1 MGRNDSIHVRVSP
14 AEKADLSAAAEAAGM
29 TLSEFMRRAAKNVSS
44 KALQGDEP
52 ARRRAV
58 RLPQRDPQD
67 RSPLEIPPFRLPFVR
82 GFEGYGFESA
92 VRFAARRMRTDD
104 CTMARA
110 ATFLG
115 EGIASAMMRGIV
127 VRWPGLFVAGPYAA
141 MSKTTGEQRVWP
153 RFQANPP
160 LSRDV
165 DEHCPLDLAQ
175 NEQLD
180 AHRRRSRRKGVQGV
194 REVMETTRQA
204 ITNQDVRALR
214 MIDDY
219 WRDESPAHAI

>member
-1 MGRNDSIHVRVSP
+1 MH
-14 AEKADLSAAAEAAGM
+14 
-29 TLSEFMRRAAKNVSS
+29 
-44 KALQGDEP
+44 
-52 ARRRAV
+52 
-58 RLPQRDPQD
+58 
-67 RSPLEIPPFRLPFVR
+67 
-82 GFEGYGFESA
+82 
-92 VRFAARRMRTDD
+92 TDD

-115 EGIASAMMRGIV
+115 EAIANAMMSGVV

-141 MSKTTGEQRVWP
+141 TSKTTGEQHVWP

-165 DEHCPLDLAQ
+165 NEHCSVDLAQ
-175 NEQLD
+175 NKQLD
-180 AHRRRSRRKGVQGV
+180 AHRRRSRRKGIQGV

-204 ITNQDVRALR
+204 ITNQDVRALQL
-214 MIDDY
+214 IDDY